1 MKEPVTYRG
10 LSLDPGGNL
19 GVTIFELD
27 TSHTNM
33 KVLHTETIDLNREV
47 DNKYSLME
55 QACGRRF
62 ARAFALRK
70 VILKILKQWQVDVLV
85 HESAFFQKFRLL
97 AGAVLTEY
105 LVFIR
110 YAAFEYDPCLFVQP
124 YSPIEVKKA
133 VGAKKLNSDKDL
145 IKKALPALK
154 DLDLGEVDLDL
165 LDEHGIDSI
174 AIGYCYFNKNRL

>member
-19 GVTIFELD
+19 GVTIFEMD
-27 TSHTNM
+27 VRHTKM

-47 DNKYSLME
+47 SNNYPLLEES
-55 QACGRRF
+55 CGKRF

-70 VILKILKQWQVDVLV
+70 VVLQILKHWQVDVLV

-105 LVFIR
+105 LVYIR
-110 YAAFEYDPCLFVQP
+110 FAALEYDPCLLVQP
-124 YSPIEVKKA
+124 YSPMEVKRS

-154 DLDLGEVDLDL
+154 DLDFGEVDLDL

-174 AIGYCYFNKNRL
+174 AIGYCYFDKNRL